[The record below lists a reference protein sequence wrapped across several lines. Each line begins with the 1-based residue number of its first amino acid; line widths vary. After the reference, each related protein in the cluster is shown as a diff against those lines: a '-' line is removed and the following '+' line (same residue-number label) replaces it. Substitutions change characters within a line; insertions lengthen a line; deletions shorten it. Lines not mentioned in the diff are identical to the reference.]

1 MEAILKK
8 LQEAVSPSSFKQY
21 SGIYKILNIKSVDDL
36 KETDRIMAAIDAK
49 KSANTQ
55 KNYLAGVIRLMRIA
69 EMDDKFIKPFF
80 ERMNEKIVET
90 KPSPEYNEKQK
101 ANLMTLKEIE
111 QKRVDLIKGLNTFT
125 TRENY
130 DKLLNHLI
138 LSLYTMTPPRR
149 NLDYFKMEIAKNPSE
164 IEDGKNYLLWTRKAK
179 QFVFQEYKTA
189 KKYGKEVIPIPE
201 GLSYVIDFYL
211 KHREKIALSS
221 KQFLVKYGDLD
232 LENSNEI
239 TRRLNNVLGKK
250 IGASML
256 RHIYLTETLGDTV
269 AKMEELATDMGHS
282 VSQQRDYI
290 KK

>member
-8 LQEAVSPSSFKQY
+8 LENAVSASSYKQY
-21 SGIYKILNIKSVDDL
+21 SGIFKILNIESVDDL
-36 KETDRIMAAIDAK
+36 KETDRLMAAIDAK

-55 KNYLAGVIRLMRIA
+55 KNYLAGVVKLMRIA
-69 EMDDKFIKPFF
+69 EMDDKYIKPFF
-80 ERMNEKIVET
+80 ERMNDKITET

-101 ANLMTLKEIE
+101 ANLMTLHEIE
-111 QKRVDLIKGLNTFT
+111 EKRVGLIKGLNNFT

-164 IEDGKNYLLWTRKAK
+164 IEDGKNYLLWSRKAK
-179 QFVFQEYKTA
+179 QFVFQQYKTA
-189 KKYGKEVIPIPE
+189 KKYGKEVVPVPD
-201 GLSYVIDFYL
+201 GLTYVIDFYL

-232 LENSNEI
+232 MESSNEI
-239 TRRLNNVLGKK
+239 TRRLNSVLGKQ

-269 AKMEELATDMGHS
+269 AKMEEIAADMGHS

>member
-1 MEAILKK
+1 
-8 LQEAVSPSSFKQY
+8 VSASSFKQY
-21 SGIYKILNIKSVDDL
+21 SGIFKILNIKSVDDL
-36 KETDRIMAAIDAK
+36 KETDRLMAAIDEK

-55 KNYLAGVIRLMRIA
+55 KNYLAGVVKLMRIA
-69 EMDDKFIKPFF
+69 EMDDKFIKPLS
-80 ERMNEKIVET
+80 ERMNEKIGET

-111 QKRVDLIKGLNTFT
+111 EKRVDLIKGLNNFT
-125 TRENY
+125 SRENY

-164 IEDGKNYLLWTRKAK
+164 IEDGKNYLLWSRKAK

-189 KKYGKEVIPIPE
+189 KKYGREVVPIPDA
-201 GLSYVIDFYL
+201 LTYVIDFYL

-221 KQFLVKYGDLD
+221 KQFLTKYGDLEF
-232 LENSNEI
+232 ENSNEI
-239 TRRLNNVLGKK
+239 TRRLNSVLEKQ

-256 RHIYLTETLGDTV
+256 RHIYLTENLGDTV
-269 AKMEELATDMGHS
+269 AKMEELASDMGHS
-282 VSQQRDYI
+282 VSEQRNYI

>member
-1 MEAILKK
+1 MESILKK
-8 LQEAVSPSSFKQY
+8 LQDAISPSSFKQY
-21 SGIYKILNIKSVDDL
+21 SGIFKILNIKSVDDL
-36 KETDRIMAAIDAK
+36 KETDRIMTAIDAK

-55 KNYLAGVIRLMRIA
+55 KNYLAGVVKLMRIA
-69 EMDDKFIKPFF
+69 EMDDNYIKPFF
-80 ERMNEKIVET
+80 ERMNEKITET
-90 KPSPEYNEKQK
+90 KPSPEYNDKQR
-101 ANLMTLKEIE
+101 ANLMSLKQIE
-111 QKRVDLIKGLNTFT
+111 EKRVDLIKGLNTFT
-125 TRENY
+125 SRENY
-130 DKLLNHLI
+130 DRLLNHLI

-179 QFVFQEYKTA
+179 QFVFQEYKTS
-189 KKYGKEVIPIPE
+189 KKYGKEVVPVPE
-201 GLSYVIDFYL
+201 GLTYVIDFYL

-221 KQFLVKYGDLD
+221 KQFLTKYGDLEM
-232 LENSNEI
+232 ENSNEI
-239 TRRLNNVLGKK
+239 TRRLNSVLGKQ

-269 AKMEELATDMGHS
+269 AKMEEIAMDMGHS